1 MRTSSTRP
9 LSRRLGCLAPPGD
22 GRRARAKQ
30 VNMRRRD
37 IRSLTA
43 SARLSPDLD
52 TEAPRWHVLW
62 SGLSQVWSR
71 VESRPALVFVMLS
84 LGFGTAISV
93 VVPPLRGPDEIAH
106 FLRIYS
112 YARGGL
118 LPATEV
124 DGRKG
129 ILIERELYT
138 QLSFFKNAGERF
150 ARNRELRYGEI
161 MKEHPHP
168 GSTLHGDEQAA
179 IFMPF
184 AGTEGYT
191 PVAYAPYVLAA
202 AIGNL
207 IGLDF
212 PSMLLLIR
220 LFGLITFTA
229 VAAYA
234 IKLIPTLKWAFV
246 LIAMLPV
253 SIYNRSVL
261 SADGAALA
269 YTLVITALCFSAV
282 QHFGRVWE
290 RSLWMTLCALSKQPQ
305 IVLVLLELMV
315 CRMTKLRRR
324 WSSLALIAVPSFIL
338 SPLWV
343 FAVSADIAAWRLLEA
358 ETYPREHFD
367 PLWKLAYMW
376 EHPLHF
382 PLAAWTALTVWGD
395 RLWQELIGI
404 LGWQD
409 ILLPPWTYFV
419 LTVSLLLV
427 SLQKLD
433 LDGAVRS
440 RVAVLTGLGVLAYVV
455 TVYLIFFLTYTPL
468 NVDHVR
474 GVQGRYFV
482 IALPMAAIFLAS
494 MANVNLPRGV
504 LATLAITGSLLSGI
518 TSFTALLG
526 G

>member
-1 MRTSSTRP
+1 M
-9 LSRRLGCLAPPGD
+9 
-22 GRRARAKQ
+22 
-30 VNMRRRD
+30 
-37 IRSLTA
+37 
-43 SARLSPDLD
+43 PDQN
-52 TEAPRWHVLW
+52 TETPRWYMFW
-62 SGLSQVWSR
+62 SGLRLVWSR
-71 VESRPALVFVMLS
+71 LESRPAFIFVLLS
-84 LGFGTAISV
+84 FAIGSAISV

-112 YARGGL
+112 YTRGEL
-118 LPATEV
+118 LPTAEV

-129 ILIERELYT
+129 IFIERELYT

-150 ARNRELRYGEI
+150 ARNREQGLRYSEI
-161 MKEHPHP
+161 MKEYPHP
-168 GSTLHGDEQAA
+168 GGTLHEEGQATK
-179 IFMPF
+179 FMPF
-184 AGTEGYT
+184 AGTEGYN
-191 PVAYAPYVLAA
+191 PVAYAPHILAA
-202 AIGNL
+202 IIGNL
-207 IGLDF
+207 LRLDF
-212 PSMLLLIR
+212 PNMLLLMR
-220 LFGLITFTA
+220 FLGLIAFTA

-234 IKLIPTLKWAFV
+234 IKLTPTLKWAFV

-269 YTLVITALCFSAV
+269 YALAITALCFSAV
-282 QHFGRVWE
+282 QRYGRLWE

-305 IVLVLLELMV
+305 IVFVLLELMV
-315 CRMTKLRRR
+315 CRMTDLRRR
-324 WSSLALIAVPSFIL
+324 WSSLALVVVPSFIL

-343 FAVSADIAAWRLLEA
+343 LAVSADIAAWRLLEA

-367 PLWKLAYMW
+367 PLWKLGYMW
-376 EHPLHF
+376 EHPFHF

-395 RLWQELIGI
+395 RLWPELIGI

-409 ILLPPWTYFV
+409 ILLPPWTYFM
-419 LTVSLLLV
+419 LTVILLLV
-427 SLQKLD
+427 PLQKLN
-433 LDGAVRS
+433 LDGAVRAH
-440 RVAVLTGLGVLAYVV
+440 VAVITGLAVLGYVV

-468 NVDHVR
+468 NIDHVR

-526 G
+526 AHWSVP